1 MAAESETSQKETGHV
16 LMIGVVGHSRMLAA
30 RQSKIISD
38 LNQIVRSTAR
48 FRVADVAGK
57 LLQLP
62 TSDGMALVFFN
73 DPEAALDCAMEIA
86 RAIKSHPKLR
96 RRMG

>member
-1 MAAESETSQKETGHV
+1 MAAESETSPKLEIGHL

-38 LNQIVRSTAR
+38 LNEIVRNTAR

-86 RAIKSHPKLR
+86 RSRNMPVA
-96 RRMG
+96 G